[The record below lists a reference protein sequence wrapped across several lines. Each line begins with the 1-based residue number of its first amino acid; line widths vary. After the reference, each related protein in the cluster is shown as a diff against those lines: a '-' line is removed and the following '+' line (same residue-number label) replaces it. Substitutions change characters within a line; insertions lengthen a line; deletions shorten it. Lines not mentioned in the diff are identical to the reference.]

1 MTGPI
6 PSATKRSLFT
16 LIGDIP
22 RLLMDLVRSE
32 IEGLQKELIGKV
44 KHAGVGIGLIVV
56 AGAFAFFAL
65 GVFIAAA
72 VAGLAVVLP
81 LWAAT
86 LIVAGAL
93 LLIALILIAI
103 GVQQIKKG
111 TPPTPTKT
119 IDSIKQDVRV
129 LKGTGTS
136 GTGKRAT
143 P

>member
-1 MTGPI
+1 MTGPTSGA
-6 PSATKRSLFT
+6 PKRSLFT

-32 IEGLQKELIGKV
+32 IEGLQKELIDKV

-86 LIVAGAL
+86 LIVAAAL
-93 LLIALILIAI
+93 LIIALILVAI
-103 GVQQIKKG
+103 GVQQIKQG

-129 LKGTGTS
+129 LKGTNTTD
-136 GTGKRAT
+136 TGKRAT
-143 P
+143 S